1 VGYVIKYPNPEKFI
15 PMLRYLVFTDLDG
28 ILLDPETYSY
38 QKSLA
43 AINRLKENEIEQC
56 RYQGKEGRW
65 K

>member
-1 VGYVIKYPNPEKFI
+1 
-15 PMLRYLVFTDLDG
+15 MLRYLVFTDLDG
-28 ILLDPETYSY
+28 TLLDSETYSY

-43 AINRLKENEIEQC
+43 AINRPKENEIEQC